1 MVDYKILLEVRSAI
15 SRFYPAVRE
24 RQGNSGPSAAAKIAG
39 KGGAQHVVDLRHRRR
54 DPECRKRGDAMLGDA
69 AGDDAAVMVEVGVDV
84 ERHAVIGHPAPH
96 AHADRGDLVL
106 AAVRPYHPDADPAG
120 AAFAAD
126 AEPGE
131 GTDHPFLETVDM
143 AAHVAVAPDEIEHD
157 IGDALTGAVEGV
169 PAAAPGAVHGQPP
182 RVEKL
187 LVAGAGPGGVE
198 RRVFEQ
204 PDELGCGA
212 LADGRDASFHVCDGR
227 LVIDRRGADSPL

>member
-126 AEPGE
+126 AEPRE
-131 GTDHPFLETVDM
+131 RADYPLFEPVDM
-143 AAHVAVAPDEIEHD
+143 ASYIAVAAIEIEHD
-157 IGDALTGAVEGV
+157 IGDALAGSVIGV
-169 PAAAPGAVHGQPP
+169 AAAT
-182 RVEKL
+182 
-187 LVAGAGPGGVE
+187 AGPVH
-198 RRVFEQ
+198 RQ
-204 PDELGCGA
+204 A
-212 LADGRDASFHVCDGR
+212 AW
-227 LVIDRRGADSPL
+227 I